1 MVRIGSLKFNWNE
14 VIQICIAMSD
24 KEDYKFNNILRQ
36 IIENSLFTERQ
47 IEIILNRKNLV
58 GVKFNISKG
67 AFYREVSQSRKKL
80 VSFFYSVILLRSL
93 GIILPDDIDV
103 ITRLSEQVSVIK
115 DSDVFAERED
125 QVISVIDAA
134 IKRLT
139 SV

>member
-1 MVRIGSLKFNWNE
+1 
-14 VIQICIAMSD
+14 MSD